1 MNQSDAGGQRGRGTP
16 RDAPTFPCIRS
27 LMVSVTLSPPSDWTL
42 TGSISG
48 LGVRM
53 WAWSDGA
60 ESADGS
66 PANQR

>member
-1 MNQSDAGGQRGRGTP
+1 
-16 RDAPTFPCIRS
+16 
-27 LMVSVTLSPPSDWTL
+27 MVRVTLSPPSDWTL

-48 LGVRM
+48 LGVRV

-66 PANQR
+66 PANQKSVSQKNSRPLQVSSNTASKSSAP